1 VPKPSGVGFKR
12 KDKFGVNYG
21 KTNIPKISMPKILL
35 E

>member
-12 KDKFGVNYG
+12 KDNFGANYG
-21 KTNIPKISMPKILL
+21 KINIPKISMPNILL